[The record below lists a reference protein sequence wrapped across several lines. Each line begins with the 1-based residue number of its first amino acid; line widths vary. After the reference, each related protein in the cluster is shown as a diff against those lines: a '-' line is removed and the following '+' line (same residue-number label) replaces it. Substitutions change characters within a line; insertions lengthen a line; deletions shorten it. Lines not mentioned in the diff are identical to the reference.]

1 MKKGIM
7 CLLLMCSIGVVLVGC
22 GSDTNSNTNTNTIE
36 TAPGYIDIVSPSE
49 GEGIDYGSTSESKSI
64 KESNEDYE
72 SIPEESSETFP
83 DESEEGVSQPSDSS
97 SEKPSV
103 EYGVEYVD
111 ENGNITVY
119 LDPNP
124 PKVSDNIKESFSEV
138 IDTIGE
144 YKSFTVSDID
154 YKADAIVS
162 NAPDWLKDEYI
173 FYPDDWVGMFCYAL
187 SVKMFGSDVS
197 FENTDAQTKYHYNSK
212 DFCMGYR
219 VNGTDMCFVFC
230 EDSSIVYVYEKAQE
244 LK

>member
-7 CLLLMCSIGVVLVGC
+7 CLLLMCFMGVVFVGC
-22 GSDTNSNTNTNTIE
+22 GSKEDSGTIKDT
-36 TAPGYIDIVSPSE
+36 PGYIDTVSPSE
-49 GEGIDYGSTSESKSI
+49 GEGIDYGSTSESKPT
-64 KESNEDYE
+64 KENNESYE
-72 SIPEESSETFP
+72 STPEESSETFP
-83 DESEEGVSQPSDSS
+83 DESEEGMSQPSNSS
-97 SEKPSV
+97 SEQSSV
-103 EYGVEYVD
+103 EYGEYVD
-111 ENGNITVY
+111 ENGNVTVI

-138 IDTIGE
+138 IDKIGE

-154 YKADAIVS
+154 YKADAIIS

-212 DFCMGYR
+212 DFCMGYS

>member
-1 MKKGIM
+1 MKK
-7 CLLLMCSIGVVLVGC
+7 LVVAVLCGLVLTGC
-22 GSDTNSNTNTNTIE
+22 GADTNSNNIE
-36 TAPGYIDIVSPSE
+36 DAPGYIDIVSPSE
-49 GEGIDYGSTSESKSI
+49 GEGIDYGNTDTYESTSESEAS
-64 KESNEDYE
+64 EEHSGEP
-72 SIPEESSETFP
+72 SEESSEEHSEP
-83 DESEEGVSQPSDSS
+83 LPEESNEPTTGEGGESQ
-97 SEKPSV
+97 SV

-154 YKADAIVS
+154 YKADAVIS

>member
-1 MKKGIM
+1 MKK
-7 CLLLMCSIGVVLVGC
+7 LVVAVLCGLVLTGC
-22 GSDTNSNTNTNTIE
+22 GADTNSNNIE
-36 TAPGYIDIVSPSE
+36 DVPGYIDIVSPSE
-49 GEGIDYGSTSESKSI
+49 GEDIDYGNTDTYESTSESEAS
-64 KESNEDYE
+64 EEHSVVP
-72 SIPEESSETFP
+72 SEESSEENSEP
-83 DESEEGVSQPSDSS
+83 LPEESNEPTTEESGESQ
-97 SEKPSV
+97 SV

>member
-1 MKKGIM
+1 MKK
-7 CLLLMCSIGVVLVGC
+7 LVVVVLCGLVLTGC
-22 GSDTNSNTNTNTIE
+22 GSDTNSNNIE
-36 TAPGYIDIVSPSE
+36 DVPGYIEIVSPSE
-49 GEGIDYGSTSESKSI
+49 GEDIDYGNTDTYESTSESEVS
-64 KESNEDYE
+64 EEHSGEPN
-72 SIPEESSETFP
+72 EESSEEYSEP
-83 DESEEGVSQPSDSS
+83 LPEESNEPTTEENGESQ
-97 SEKPSV
+97 SV

-154 YKADAIVS
+154 YKDDAIIS